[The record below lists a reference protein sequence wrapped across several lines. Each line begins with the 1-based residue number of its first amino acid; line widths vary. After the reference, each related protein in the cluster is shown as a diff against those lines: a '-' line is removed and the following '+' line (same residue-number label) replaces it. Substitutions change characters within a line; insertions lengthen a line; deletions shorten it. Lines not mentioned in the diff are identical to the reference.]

1 MFIFKKIADL
11 KQFLHT
17 QNGSIGFVPTMGALH
32 NGHLSLIEKAKQE
45 NSLTVCSIFV
55 NPAQFNDK
63 NDFEKYPMTLSSD
76 IDLLSQVGT
85 DILFLPSIDAI
96 YPNGIDQLDNYD
108 IGFLDTV
115 LDGKFRPGHF
125 NGVCNVIDRLL
136 DAVAPSAMYMGEK
149 DFQQCL
155 VVKRLL
161 ELKNSSVKLITC
173 PTRRETNGLAMSS
186 RNELLSKGSRER
198 ASAIYYCLKSI
209 RDEMD
214 KTPFSV
220 LQDRYIR
227 YLDSNSFETEY
238 LLLADAETL
247 ELMTD
252 FNSSKKMVVLTASRL
267 EGVRLIDNLRM
278 N

>member
-32 NGHLSLIEKAKQE
+32 KGHLSLIEKAKQE

-76 IDLLSQVGT
+76 IDLLSQVGA
-85 DILFLPSIDAI
+85 DLLFLPSIDAI
-96 YPNGIDQLDNYD
+96 YPNGIDQLDDYD

-125 NGVCNVIDRLL
+125 KGVCNVIDRLL
-136 DAVAPSAMYMGEK
+136 DAVAPTTIYMGEK

-161 ELKNSSVKLITC
+161 DLRNRSVKLITC

-186 RNELLSKGSRER
+186 RNELLSKGTRER

-209 RDEMD
+209 RDEMN

>member
-1 MFIFKKIADL
+1 MFIFKKTADL
-11 KQFLHT
+11 KQFLST

-32 NGHLSLIEKAKQE
+32 KGHLSLIEKAKAE

-63 NDFEKYPMTLSSD
+63 NDFEKYPITLSSD
-76 IDLLSQVGT
+76 IDMLSQVET
-85 DILFLPSIDAI
+85 DILFLPSSDDI
-96 YPNGIDQLDNYD
+96 YPNGIDQLDHYE

-136 DAVAPSAMYMGEK
+136 DAVDPTTIYMGEK

-155 VVKRLL
+155 VTKRLL
-161 ELKNSSVKLITC
+161 ELTNSPVKLITC

-186 RNELLSKGSRER
+186 RNNLLSKGARER

-209 RDEMD
+209 RDEMN

-247 ELMTD
+247 ELMAD

-267 EGVRLIDNLRM
+267 EGVRLIDNLRI

>member
-32 NGHLSLIEKAKQE
+32 KGHLSLIEKAKQE

-76 IDLLSQVGT
+76 IDLLSQVGA
-85 DILFLPSIDAI
+85 DLLFLPSIDAI
-96 YPNGIDQLDNYD
+96 YPNGIDQLDDYD

-125 NGVCNVIDRLL
+125 KGVCNVIDRLL
-136 DAVAPSAMYMGEK
+136 DAVAPTTIYMGEK

-186 RNELLSKGSRER
+186 RNNLLSKGARER

-209 RDEMD
+209 RDEMN

-247 ELMTD
+247 ELMAD

-267 EGVRLIDNLRM
+267 EGVRLIDNLRI

>member
-1 MFIFKKIADL
+1 
-11 KQFLHT
+11 
-17 QNGSIGFVPTMGALH
+17 
-32 NGHLSLIEKAKQE
+32 
-45 NSLTVCSIFV
+45 
-55 NPAQFNDK
+55 
-63 NDFEKYPMTLSSD
+63 
-76 IDLLSQVGT
+76 
-85 DILFLPSIDAI
+85 
-96 YPNGIDQLDNYD
+96 
-108 IGFLDTV
+108 
-115 LDGKFRPGHF
+115 
-125 NGVCNVIDRLL
+125 
-136 DAVAPSAMYMGEK
+136 MYMGEK

-186 RNELLSKGSRER
+186 RNELLSKGARER

-209 RDEMD
+209 RDEMN

-238 LLLADAETL
+238 LLIADAETL
-247 ELMTD
+247 ELMPD

>member
-32 NGHLSLIEKAKQE
+32 RGHLSLIEKAKQE

-76 IDLLSQVGT
+76 IDLLSQVGA
-85 DILFLPSIDAI
+85 DLLFLPSIDAI
-96 YPNGIDQLDNYD
+96 YPNGIDQLDDYD

-125 NGVCNVIDRLL
+125 KGVCNVIDRLL
-136 DAVAPSAMYMGEK
+136 DAVAPTTMYMGEK

-186 RNELLSKGSRER
+186 RNELLSKGARER

-209 RDEMD
+209 RDEMN